1 MGISFTGYILPWGQM
16 SFWGATVITNLLGII
31 PIIGGTLVKFVW
43 GSSVVGNLT
52 LKRFFVLHFLLPAIL
67 IVIIYLH
74 LWLIHTLGNTPRV
87 PSKAFHANIKY
98 KRLYPNYIEKNLI
111 SVGLVNILFI
121 YFVCFNPFIFDNP
134 VNNLPGDALVTP
146 KHIVPE

>member
-1 MGISFTGYILPWGQM
+1 M
-16 SFWGATVITNLLGII
+16 
-31 PIIGGTLVKFVW
+31 
-43 GSSVVGNLT
+43 
-52 LKRFFVLHFLLPAIL
+52 
-67 IVIIYLH
+67 
-74 LWLIHTLGNTPRV
+74 WLIHTLGNTPRV

-111 SVGLVNILFI
+111 SVGVVNILFI

-134 VNNLPGDALVTP
+134 VNNLPGDSLVTP

>member
-31 PIIGGTLVKFVW
+31 PIIGDTLVKFVW

-74 LWLIHTLGNTPRV
+74 L
-87 PSKAFHANIKY
+87 
-98 KRLYPNYIEKNLI
+98 
-111 SVGLVNILFI
+111 
-121 YFVCFNPFIFDNP
+121 
-134 VNNLPGDALVTP
+134 
-146 KHIVPE
+146 